1 MEAGASLNTV
11 KVPPP
16 ELAERLW
23 AVGDKILA
31 PGRDMK
37 IDELAAL
44 AGVPRA
50 TLYYYFSGKD
60 EVFAFL
66 LAQKLERGTAAVS
79 EAASQS
85 GDAVTRL
92 RAVLRAMLRTLAEN
106 PDVCMR
112 LLGAVIDQGNGGHL
126 MAEIE
131 RTLMAPVRDLLTEA
145 NNDSELIVVD
155 TADTTLAMM
164 GAISIVA
171 MVRTANDTFDPDTVA
186 ETLIPLFLNG
196 LCPRNKTAAAQA
208 RPPSPKRK

>member
-1 MEAGASLNTV
+1 MSV

-31 PGRDMK
+31 PGTDMK

-60 EVFAFL
+60 DVFAFL

-79 EAASQS
+79 EAVSQS

-92 RAVLRAMLRTLAEN
+92 RAVLTAMLRTLAEN
-106 PDVCMR
+106 PELCMR

-145 NNDSELIVVD
+145 RDDGDLIVLD

-171 MVRTANDTFDPDTVA
+171 MVRTANDSFDPDAVA

-196 LCPRNKTAAAQA
+196 LCPRNKTAKTQA
-208 RPPSPKRK
+208 RSASPKRR